1 MQDYFYA
8 LADHLTTLLKG
19 EEVFTCAFAGEDSDF
34 VRFNQ
39 ARVRQAG
46 HVAQRS
52 ITLDLIE
59 GKRHAAGGL
68 TLGGDDIARDRLRLE
83 QLVEKLRATRTHV
96 PEDPFL
102 YYATEVNSG
111 ERCYPDHLPE
121 GAEMAGR
128 ILTLGEGQ
136 DLVGILARGPI
147 HAGFANSLGQ
157 RNWYSRPSFNL
168 NWSLY
173 LHTDKAVK
181 TPYAGF
187 EWQDA
192 VLEAKMEAAARQLE
206 ILARPAHRVSPGRYR
221 VYLTPQALDEIIA
234 LLGRDAFSLHA
245 RRTRTTPLLHMV
257 EEGARLNPALTITE
271 DTAEGIA
278 PDFQAA
284 GFIRPP
290 QVTLIEHGIFRNCLV
305 APRSTAEYGVPCNG
319 AEERET
325 ALSIDVAPGSLP
337 AHEVLQA
344 LDTGLYIGNLW
355 YLNYSDRNAARITGM
370 TRFATFW
377 VENGR
382 IQAPVNVMRFDE
394 TLYHLFGDPLLE
406 LSAERELLL
415 DPISYG
421 ARSCRSARLPGIL
434 VEGMNFTL

>member
-8 LADHLTTLLKG
+8 LADHLTTLLQG
-19 EEVFTCAFAGEDSDF
+19 EEVFTCAFDGEDSDF

-46 HVAQRS
+46 HVVQRS

-59 GKRHAAGGL
+59 GRRHAAGEL
-68 TLGGDDIARDRLRLE
+68 TLAGDLGRDRPRIE
-83 QLVEKLRATRTHV
+83 RLVERLRATRSHV

-102 YYATEVNSG
+102 YYATEVHSG
-111 ERCYPDHLPE
+111 ERRYPDHLPE
-121 GAEMAGR
+121 GAEMVER
-128 ILTLGEGQ
+128 ILATGHDH
-136 DLVGILARGPI
+136 DLVGILAKGPI

-192 VLEAKMEAAARQLE
+192 LLEARMEAAARQLE
-206 ILARPAHRVSPGRYR
+206 VLARPPRSVSPGQYR
-221 VYLTPQALDEIIA
+221 TFLTAKALDEIIA
-234 LLGRDAFSLHA
+234 LLGADAFSLHA

-257 EEGARLNPALTITE
+257 EEGARLNSALTITE

-290 QVTLIEHGIFRNCLV
+290 QVTLIEHGTFRDCLV

-319 AEERET
+319 AGERET
-325 ALSIDVAPGSLP
+325 ALSLDVAPGSLP
-337 AHEVLQA
+337 SHEVLQA
-344 LDTGLYIGNLW
+344 LDTGLYVGNLW

-382 IQAPVNVMRFDE
+382 IEAPVNVMRFDE
-394 TLYHLFGDPLLE
+394 TLYHLFGDQLLG
-406 LSAERELLL
+406 LTAEREMLL
-415 DPISYG
+415 DPVSYG
-421 ARSCRSARLPGIL
+421 GRSYRSARLPGIL